1 MIHII
6 KSVISI
12 VFVCVGIFGFLCV
25 VSEADP
31 WTPMSQ
37 ILLFIKGI
45 VLIAISAVVIG
56 LIERSENR
64 NDIVSR

>member
-45 VLIAISAVVIG
+45 VLIAISAVVIR
-56 LIERSENR
+56 LIERGENR
-64 NDIVSR
+64 NGIVSR